1 MAHEACNRWRCLGA
15 RMTRNGSQF
24 KSCFRFGIFAIHFP
38 LVVEIR
44 MWAENFL
51 PEWTLR
57 QNDTLSS
64 SLSHSDRAFVR
75 CFALLLQ
82 IQVKLSCFFLFALEQ
97 LPFSLCFP
105 LVSLSL
111 LSSSLSK
118 SLLMVIQKQFT
129 NFVVLSPFFA
139 YSLSLS
145 RENWTIML
153 SLFCTLVWLWRS
165 VYFQLAFFNV
175 QPFISLRNFGLAR
188 ALLLFSIQNC
198 RRTKWSR
205 RFSLVFNEFT
215 I

>member
-38 LVVEIR
+38 LDVEIR
-44 MWAENFL
+44 MWTENFL

-64 SLSHSDRAFVR
+64 SLSHQSIVLLCD
-75 CFALLLQ
+75 ALPFY
-82 IQVKLSCFFLFALEQ
+82 STFFALEQ

-145 RENWTIML
+145 WENWTIML